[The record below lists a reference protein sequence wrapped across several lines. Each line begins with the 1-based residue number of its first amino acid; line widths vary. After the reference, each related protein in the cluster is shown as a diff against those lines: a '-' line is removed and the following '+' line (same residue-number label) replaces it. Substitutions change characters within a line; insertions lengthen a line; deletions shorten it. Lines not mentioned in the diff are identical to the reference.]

1 MAHTSQAQLS
11 LDLRSAAG
19 HYDLIGATQ
28 RSDFIAWTPK
38 ATGEAKCWHTL
49 NVEVARDQLSRWTNE
64 PDVYITPN
72 EFQGWRLIK
81 LGDALNALYVDID
94 AHNEEK
100 PDLARLASLAIARCE
115 TARIPSPNFVVY
127 TGRGVHL
134 YWLIVRTP
142 FSALPRWQACQRALV
157 NVLDAD
163 RMSCDST
170 RVLRVIGT
178 VNSKT
183 GSAVRAEML
192 TPQHYNFDWLSDQIL
207 PLSRADIRDL
217 RAERARRGER
227 PRARA
232 TGSIYD
238 RWYLVYRDLQLI
250 AEHHWPDGVVEGQRD
265 AMLHLM
271 ATALSWFTT
280 ADALDAEILHTAR
293 QWMPTLSPAEV
304 RSYTSSVVSRARH
317 DAQRDDANTWE
328 WGKSRYRYKR
338 STIVGLLGDLITPA
352 LVPLLRAIV
361 PDSEIRERKTIRER
375 TRKRSSGEVSV
386 SRVDYLQAAS
396 SRREKVSQLHSGGL
410 APRVI
415 ADQLGVSIRTIYND
429 LQTLCK
435 VRVLE

>member
-19 HYDLIGATQ
+19 HYDLICATQ
-28 RSDFIAWTPK
+28 RSDFIAWTPN
-38 ATGEAKCWHTL
+38 ATGDTTKCWHTL
-49 NVEVARDQLSRWTNE
+49 NIEIARDQLSRWTNE

-72 EFQGWRLIK
+72 EFRGWRLIK

-94 AHNEEK
+94 AHDEAN
-100 PDLARLASLAIARCE
+100 PDLARLASLAIGRCE

-134 YWLIVRTP
+134 YWLLERTP
-142 FSALPRWQACQRALV
+142 FTALPRWQACQRALV
-157 NVLDAD
+157 SVLDAD

-178 VNSKT
+178 INSKT
-183 GSAVRAEML
+183 GSQVRAEML
-192 TPQHYNFDWLSDQIL
+192 TPQRYDFDWLSDQIL
-207 PLSRADIRDL
+207 PLSRAEIRDL

-238 RWYLVYRDLQLI
+238 RWHLVYRDLQLI
-250 AEHHWPDGVVEGQRD
+250 AEHHWPCGVAEGQRD
-265 AMLHLM
+265 AMIHLM

-304 RSYTSSVVSRARH
+304 RSYTSSVVARARH
-317 DAQRDDANTWE
+317 DSQRDDVSSWE
-328 WGKSRYRYKR
+328 WGKGRYRYKR
-338 STIVGLLGDLITPA
+338 STLVELLGDLVTPE
-352 LVPLLRAIV
+352 LIPQLRAIV
-361 PDSEIRERKTIRER
+361 PDSVIRERKTNRER
-375 TRKRSSGEVSV
+375 TRKRVSGEVAV
-386 SRVDYLQAAS
+386 SRADYLQAAS
-396 SRREKVSQLHSGGL
+396 SRREKVSHLHSGGL
-410 APRVI
+410 PPRTI

-429 LQTLCK
+429 IRALQGPCP
-435 VRVLE
+435 